1 MVAVLFLFAW
11 GLVPRS
17 EPQAAP
23 SRGPKRSS
31 SATLLEGRQIFVSS
45 CAACHGLDG
54 RGGERA
60 PDIATRRETQR
71 LSDLR
76 LARVVDAGV
85 PGTGMPSFHSLG
97 ASGIKSVVSYLRT
110 LQGGGKSATL
120 PGNRRRGESVFFA
133 KNGCA
138 ECHRVGGKG
147 SFLASDL
154 SSYGRAHSAE
164 EIREVI
170 ANADNRRKAGE
181 KIVLAVTR
189 DGKRYAGLVRNEDNF
204 SLQLQTVDGNFD
216 FLMKSELQSLERQAE
231 SVLPAGY
238 HSALG
243 SRDLD
248 DVISFLI
255 GSAKTNK
262 TAAAPAEAE
271 Q

>member
-1 MVAVLFLFAW
+1 
-11 GLVPRS
+11 
-17 EPQAAP
+17 
-23 SRGPKRSS
+23 
-31 SATLLEGRQIFVSS
+31 
-45 CAACHGLDG
+45 
-54 RGGERA
+54 
-60 PDIATRRETQR
+60 
-71 LSDLR
+71 
-76 LARVVDAGV
+76 
-85 PGTGMPSFHSLG
+85 MPSFHSLG

-138 ECHRVGGKG
+138 ECHMVGGKG

>member
-1 MVAVLFLFAW
+1 
-11 GLVPRS
+11 
-17 EPQAAP
+17 
-23 SRGPKRSS
+23 
-31 SATLLEGRQIFVSS
+31 
-45 CAACHGLDG
+45 
-54 RGGERA
+54 
-60 PDIATRRETQR
+60 
-71 LSDLR
+71 
-76 LARVVDAGV
+76 
-85 PGTGMPSFHSLG
+85 MPSFHSLG
-97 ASGIKSVVSYLRT
+97 ASGIKSVVSYVRA

-120 PGNRRRGESVFFA
+120 PGNRRRGEAIFFA

-138 ECHRVGGKG
+138 ECHMVGRKG
-147 SFLASDL
+147 GFLASDL
-154 SSYGRAHSAE
+154 SSYARAHSAE

-170 ANADNRRKAGE
+170 ANADNRRNAGE

-204 SLQLQTVDGNFD
+204 SLQLQTVDGNFY

-255 GSAKTNK
+255 GSAKTSK
-262 TAAAPAEAE
+262 TAAAPAEAD

>member
-1 MVAVLFLFAW
+1 MVAALFLFMW
-11 GLVPRS
+11 GVAPQS
-17 EPQAAP
+17 QPQAAQ
-23 SRGPKRSS
+23 SRRPKQASN
-31 SATLLEGRQIFVSS
+31 ATLLEGKQIFSSS

-60 PDIATRRETQR
+60 PDIAARREMQR
-71 LSDLR
+71 LSDVK
-76 LARVVDAGV
+76 LARIVDAGV

-97 ASGIKSVVSYLRT
+97 TSAIKSVVSYLRT

-120 PGNRRRGESVFFA
+120 PGNPQKGKSIFFA
-133 KNGCA
+133 KSGCSD
-138 ECHRVGGKG
+138 CHMVGGKG
-147 SFLASDL
+147 GFLAADL
-154 SSYGRAHSAE
+154 SSSGRAHSAE
-164 EIREVI
+164 EIRDAIKNPES
-170 ANADNRRKAGE
+170 AQKAGE

-204 SLQLQTVDGNFD
+204 SLQLQTVDGNFH
-216 FLMKSELQSLERQAE
+216 FFMKSELQSLERQAQ

-243 SRDLD
+243 GRDLD

-255 GSAKTNK
+255 RSARNSKS
-262 TAAAPAEAE
+262 AALSGEAD